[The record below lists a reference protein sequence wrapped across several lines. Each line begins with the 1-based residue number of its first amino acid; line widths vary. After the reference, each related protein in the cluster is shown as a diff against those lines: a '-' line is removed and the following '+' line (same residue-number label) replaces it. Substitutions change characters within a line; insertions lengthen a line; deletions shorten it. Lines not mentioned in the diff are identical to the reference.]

1 MMRLIGAEVNRLR
14 SRRITLV
21 GLLAIF
27 LALAAFQII
36 VNFQLTPP
44 SAEAVA
50 ANQAAFEESKKEWA
64 ANHEMW
70 EKECTDSGMSP
81 SQCAIPAPTEQ
92 DYGLTPAAFNT
103 VVNDSLTVSTY
114 LVALALFM
122 LAGSFIGA
130 EFSSGS
136 LANWLSFI
144 PQRWRVFTSKIV
156 TITAFGL
163 LVCAL
168 AGALTIAAAA
178 VLASIHGGDITD
190 VGKLVN
196 KALRG
201 LAIGGILTVLGFCI
215 GLITRHTAGAI
226 GVLLG
231 YLFVWF
237 VRAAVL
243 GGLGWAA
250 RLTPWTPEGNLAAVL
265 NNGYTYFVPVEELTP
280 EGVNYNT
287 IERVVSAT
295 HGVVYWSVVLVV
307 VVTLALVIFRR
318 RDVN

>member
-1 MMRLIGAEVNRLR
+1 MRLIGAEVNRLR

-21 GLLAIF
+21 ALLAIF
-27 LALAAFQII
+27 LALAAFQLI
-36 VNFQLTPP
+36 VNAQLTPP
-44 SAEAVA
+44 SAQAVA
-50 ANQAAFEESKKEWA
+50 ANQAAFEESQREWA

-70 EKECTDSGMSP
+70 EKDCIDSGNSP
-81 SQCAIPAPTEQ
+81 SQCAIPAPTEEG
-92 DYGLTPAAFNT
+92 YGLAPTPFNT
-103 VVNDSLTVSTY
+103 VVSDSLTVSTY

-122 LAGSFIGA
+122 LAGSYIGA

-144 PQRWRVFTSKIV
+144 PQRGRVFTSKIV

-168 AGALTIAAAA
+168 GGALMIATAA
-178 VLASIHGGDITD
+178 VLANIHGGDVTD

-226 GVLLG
+226 AVLLG

-265 NNGYTYFVPVEELTP
+265 NNGYAYYVPVEELTP
-280 EGVNYNT
+280 EGVNFNQ

>member
-27 LALAAFQII
+27 LALAAFQLI
-36 VNFQLTPP
+36 VNAQLTPP

-92 DYGLTPAAFNT
+92 DYGLTPAPFNT

-168 AGALTIAAAA
+168 AGALTIATAA
-178 VLASIHGGDITD
+178 VLVSIHGGDITD

-280 EGVNYNT
+280 EGVNYNQ

>member
-1 MMRLIGAEVNRLR
+1 MRLIKAEVNRLR

-21 GLLAIF
+21 TLLAAF
-27 LALAAFQII
+27 VALAAFQII
-36 VNFQLTPP
+36 VNVQLTPP
-44 SAEAVA
+44 SAQEVA

-70 EKECTDSGMSP
+70 EKDCTDSGMSP

-103 VVNDSLTVSTY
+103 VVNDSLSVSTY

-122 LAGSFIGA
+122 LAGSYIGA

-156 TITAFGL
+156 TITAFSL
-163 LVCAL
+163 LVCAV
-168 AGALTIAAAA
+168 AGTLMIATAAI
-178 VLASIHGGDITD
+178 LASIHGGDITD

-201 LAIGGILTVLGFCI
+201 LAVGAILTVLGFCI

-237 VRAAVL
+237 VRAAIL
-243 GGLGWAA
+243 GGQEWAA

-265 NNGYTYFVPVEELTP
+265 NNGHTYLVPVEELTP
-280 EGVNYNT
+280 QGLNYTT

-295 HGVVYWSVVLVV
+295 HGVVYWSVVLVA
-307 VVTLALVIFRR
+307 VVTLALMIFQR